1 MANRDFLFETKTQDF
16 YKVQAN
22 ILTEDITNNNFMPE
36 DPRVSKNKGLNTT
49 KKNIV
54 GAINEAFD
62 MAHEAYIKNSGTAFV
77 KTVNGIT
84 PNGVG
89 NVDIKNVDRSVGDA
103 LGRKIHETYIT
114 LNDLPKIT
122 KAAAR
127 SVNGVVPD
135 SNGDVRLQVVSTINS
150 LSPDRDGNI
159 EINLDNFVTKNE
171 LFEEIGDAI
180 KKIPKQKA
188 ITVNGVPPDL
198 DNNIVL
204 KRVPESIKATRD
216 GEDNIIADT
225 YITKE
230 KLSGAIDALS
240 TTVVHSI
247 NGRTPNS
254 DGTFILDSVPKDG
267 EGNVIASTYAKK
279 DDVYLKSQVD
289 NKIAEAHSSIS
300 TPEQLAENAA
310 FKSKYSVKEDVY
322 TKTQTDEKITASINA
337 LPNAEILSLNP
348 AFTDKYTN
356 KTAVYTKEETN
367 QKIADAISTVN
378 AQTLSQNTAFTDK
391 FAAKSD
397 VYNKTEADSRTKELI
412 SDSAEQ
418 LSKSPKFTDVYISK
432 KEIETLIARIYTVE
446 KITAKTKKE
455 WMPQSEYSIGDLIKS
470 DNRIYRITGITPKKY
485 NGMARTGETKYFYD
499 PSDLGK
505 REENDGGFTARFAA
519 TINDKNWLTSNKQYS
534 KDSAILYNDVIIKCT
549 KDGQTDAAVPTIDDV
564 KALTTKELTCGTAE
578 FYIVTNKGYATWKPN
593 TIFENGVFL
602 VEDNVFYYSIKE
614 DHSTFISLTGENKPT
629 FTWGTQTNGDYSLTY
644 LGEDSEISG

>member
-36 DPRVSKNKGLNTT
+36 DPRISKNKGLNTT

-62 MAHEAYIKNSGTAFV
+62 MAHQAYVKNSGTAFV

-135 SNGDVRLQVVSTINS
+135 SNGDVRLQIVSTINS
-150 LSPDRDGNI
+150 LSPDRNGNV

-204 KRVPESIKATRD
+204 RRVPESTKATRD
-216 GEDNIIADT
+216 GDDNIIADT

-230 KLSGAIDALS
+230 KLDGAIDALS

-254 DGTFILDSVPKDG
+254 DGTFVLDSVPKDG
-267 EGNVIASTYAKK
+267 AGNVITTTYARKE
-279 DDVYLKSQVD
+279 DVYLKAQVD
-289 NKIAEAHSSIS
+289 NKIAEAHSGIS
-300 TPEQLAENAA
+300 TPEQLSENAA
-310 FKSKYSVKEDVY
+310 FKNKYAAKEDVY
-322 TKTQTDEKITASINA
+322 TKTQADTKITEAINA
-337 LPNAEILSLNP
+337 LPSAEILSSNP
-348 AFTDKYTN
+348 AFTDKYAN
-356 KTAVYTKEETN
+356 KNTVYTKGEAD
-367 QKIADAISTVN
+367 QKIADAVSTVD

-391 FAAKSD
+391 FATKSD
-397 VYNKTEADSRTKELI
+397 TYSKTESDNKTKELI
-412 SDSAEQ
+412 TQSART
-418 LSKSPKFTDVYISK
+418 LSESYEFKNFYASK
-432 KEIETLIARIYTVE
+432 KTGEELLARIYSME
-446 KITAKTKKE
+446 KVMAKTKKE
-455 WMPQSEYSIGDLIKS
+455 WAPKSEYSIGDLIKS
-470 DNRIYRITGITPKKY
+470 DNRIYRIVNAVQSNY
-485 NGMARTGETKYFYD
+485 NERRRTGETKYFYD
-499 PSDLGK
+499 PSKLRIGA
-505 REENDGGFTARFAA
+505 EETDGGFGAEFIV
-519 TINDKNWLTSNKQYS
+519 TIGDRNWLTPNKQYYE
-534 KDSAILYNDVIIKCT
+534 DSAILHSDVIIK
-549 KDGQTDAAVPTIDDV
+549 
-564 KALTTKELTCGTAE
+564 
-578 FYIVTNKGYATWKPN
+578 
-593 TIFENGVFL
+593 
-602 VEDNVFYYSIKE
+602 
-614 DHSTFISLTGENKPT
+614 
-629 FTWGTQTNGDYSLTY
+629 
-644 LGEDSEISG
+644 

>member
-36 DPRVSKNKGLNTT
+36 DPRISKNKGLNTT

-62 MAHEAYIKNSGTAFV
+62 MAHEAYVKNSGTAFV
-77 KTVNGIT
+77 KTVNGIV

-135 SNGDVRLQVVSTINS
+135 SNGDVRLKIVSTINS
-150 LSPDRDGNI
+150 LSPDRNGNV

-204 KRVPESIKATRD
+204 RRVPESTKATRD
-216 GEDNIIADT
+216 GDDNIIADT

-230 KLSGAIDALS
+230 KLDKAIDDLS
-240 TTVVHSI
+240 TTVIHSI
-247 NGRTPNS
+247 NGRTPNT
-254 DGTFILDSVPKDG
+254 DGTFVLDSVPKDG
-267 EGNVIASTYAKK
+267 AGNVITATYARK
-279 DDVYLKSQVD
+279 DDVYLKAQVD
-289 NKIAEAHSSIS
+289 NKIAEAHSGIS
-300 TPEQLAENAA
+300 TPEQLSENAA
-310 FKSKYSVKEDVY
+310 FKNKYAVKEDVY
-322 TKTQTDEKITASINA
+322 TKTQADTKITEAVNA
-337 LPNAEILSLNP
+337 LPNAETLSLNP

-356 KTAVYTKEETN
+356 KTAVYTKEETD
-367 QKIADAISTVN
+367 QKIADAISTVD

-391 FAAKSD
+391 YATKVELNDFKASITLQE
-397 VYNKTEADSRTKELI
+397 NECKTLREKIREINDEIIKLKERIDL
-412 SDSAEQ
+412 
-418 LSKSPKFTDVYISK
+418 LSKNQGENPPSPPPSPGEVIKLWV
-432 KEIETLIARIYTVE
+432 ARSTYVLNDLVKSGTHIYKV
-446 KITAKTKKE
+446 
-455 WMPQSEYSIGDLIKS
+455 
-470 DNRIYRITGITPKKY
+470 TGITPRMLE
-485 NGMARTGETKYFYD
+485 NTGRTGKKAPSFKNIAVGSVIEDGTMKAKYI
-499 PSDLGK
+499 GK
-505 REENDGGFTARFAA
+505 SRGQLAINTEYLKDEYVIWESRVLICDAPGT
-519 TINDKNWLTSNKQYS
+519 TNDKTN
-534 KDSAILYNDVIIKCT
+534 VIWNAN
-549 KDGQTDAAVPTIDDV
+549 KDG
-564 KALTTKELTCGTAE
+564 LTCGTAH
-578 FYIVTNKGYATWKPN
+578 FKIAYKTKIVWWGADKLYKDGQICIHNGRILEYEAKGSISVDEA
-593 TIFENGVFL
+593 G
-602 VEDNVFYYSIKE
+602 DNA
-614 DHSTFISLTGENKPT
+614 PT
-629 FTWGTQTNGDYSLTY
+629 FTEGTQKNGDYELTY
-644 LGEDSEISG
+644 VKEDEEDEG

>member
-36 DPRVSKNKGLNTT
+36 DPRISKNKGLNTT

-62 MAHEAYIKNSGTAFV
+62 MAHQAYVKNSGTAFI
-77 KTVNGIT
+77 KTVNGIA

-89 NVDIKNVDRSVGDA
+89 NVDVKNVDRSVGDA

-127 SVNGVVPD
+127 SVNGKVPD
-135 SNGDVRLQVVSTINS
+135 SNGDVRLQIVSTINS
-150 LSPDRDGNI
+150 LSPDRNGNV

-204 KRVPESIKATRD
+204 RRVPESTKATRD
-216 GEDNIIADT
+216 GDDNIIADT

-230 KLSGAIDALS
+230 KLDGAIDALS

-254 DGTFILDSVPKDG
+254 DGTFVLDSVPKDG
-267 EGNVIASTYAKK
+267 AGNVITTTYARKE
-279 DDVYLKSQVD
+279 DVYLKAQVD
-289 NKIAEAHSSIS
+289 NKIAEAHSGIS
-300 TPEQLAENAA
+300 TPEQLSENAA
-310 FKSKYSVKEDVY
+310 FKSKYAAKEDVY
-322 TKTQTDEKITASINA
+322 TKTQADAKITEAINA
-337 LPNAEILSLNP
+337 LPNAETLSLNP
-348 AFTDKYTN
+348 AFTDKYVN
-356 KTAVYTKEETN
+356 KTTVYTKGETD
-367 QKIADAISTVN
+367 QKIVDAISTVD

-391 FAAKSD
+391 FAAKTDISTLQQ
-397 VYNKTEADSRTKELI
+397 KLTEAE
-412 SDSAEQ
+412 
-418 LSKSPKFTDVYISK
+418 
-432 KEIETLIARIYTVE
+432 E
-446 KITAKTKKE
+446 KILKLKKISSGVQIKTWKEFREYDLNDLVAKGTHV
-455 WMPQSEYSIGDLIKS
+455 
-470 DNRIYRITGITPKKY
+470 YRITDIDRDAENECMKLGENIQILIAKNKKPLGMNIKSGNTIIHY
-485 NGMARTGETKYFYD
+485 NNNKQF
-499 PSDLGK
+499 LGK
-505 REENDGGFTARFAA
+505 IENNKSYSLGDTITNDKGEILFKCIKSGDSGNNA
-519 TINDKNWLTSNKQYS
+519 TIDENGGTVGD
-534 KDSAILYNDVIIKCT
+534 AEFGREGIIIKFESG
-549 KDGQTDAAVPTIDDV
+549 KIFHADDMPYIIIEHIDIDDG
-564 KALTTKELTCGTAE
+564 KELLFPYMIDKKEKC
-578 FYIVTNKGYATWKPN
+578 VCSKGDIP
-593 TIFENGVFL
+593 
-602 VEDNVFYYSIKE
+602 DN
-614 DHSTFISLTGENKPT
+614 
-629 FTWGTQTNGDYSLTY
+629 FTSGNQTLGSYVLTY
-644 LGEDSEISG
+644 IGEKSDFE